1 MLKGLFNRIFFN
13 SGLFRSPRKANDLI
27 DEGIISTMSS
37 ISGSFKQ
44 SKMMKEIAQEKLTIQ
59 IEIDAFVKD
68 FENGKYGDN
77 LILADSIADKILH
90 KYEELQ
96 IKVDELNCVRQ
107 DIKALDSK
115 TKQKEKEF
123 SEEMQKHRKRSIY
136 DLEKGHW

>member
-1 MLKGLFNRIFFN
+1 MLKGLFNRIFLN
-13 SGLFRSPRKANDLI
+13 SGLFRSPRKANDLL
-27 DEGIISTMSS
+27 DEGIILTMSS

-90 KYEELQ
+90 KYEELE
-96 IKVDELNCVRQ
+96 IKVDELNGVRQ

-123 SEEMQKHRKRSIY
+123 NEEMQKHRKRSIY